1 MSQVTLIPLCPRRVK
16 GFGNFWSA
24 SKTIAGIEIVD
35 MIYRD
40 QVGSP
45 GSTAA
50 ERFAALAV

>member
-1 MSQVTLIPLCPRRVK
+1 MKSFQ
-16 GFGNFWSA
+16 NFWSA

-40 QVGSP
+40 QVASP

-50 ERFAALAV
+50 ERFAVLAV